1 MDALEKSI
9 VLNRLYDQYQELLT
23 DKQRLYFEQYYF
35 EDFSITEISENMN
48 VSRNAI
54 HDQLKKVNIKLQ
66 EYEQKLQLSS
76 KSQMRKNIYNQVES
90 CTDINEI
97 QNMIQKLKEIE

>member
-48 VSRNAI
+48 VSRNAV

-66 EYEQKLQLSS
+66 EYEQKLQLSN
-76 KSQMRKNIYNQVES
+76 KSQMRENIYNQIES
-90 CTDINEI
+90 CTNINEI